1 MARTSVVAA
10 VLASLVVAAPAATAA
25 PKKPDKWKPTVAV
38 VTQERDG
45 IAPGEVGVVD
55 AKCPNGYDVMGGSFV
70 IEGGSLFAH
79 AAGAAPV
86 VDRNLYRAI
95 ISNPRTNPFAGFPA
109 VSAGATVAAEC
120 AASGRPV
127 VVDGRFGKPE
137 RPGNDPYEIRGGNG
151 GLGSTVFDRATR
163 VGGIP
168 NGEVATHATNCK
180 SGSYSVFAGG
190 YTLDGSLWAHALI
203 SAVLSK
209 TNDYSATI
217 ATLPSNPSLGVFAAS
232 TSLTVAV
239 LCARDGR
246 PIVLNGGVTG
256 AHAAA
261 QPKKKGPSRR
271 QGTVKIALKK
281 AGGITSGTVKTVA
294 AKCPSGYSIF
304 GGSYLIAGNSVL
316 THATAAIVASKT
328 NSFVVTAVNPP
339 VNINAGIP
347 RTTGEVTAVANCARR
362 ATQIIVD
369 GPFR

>member
-1 MARTSVVAA
+1 MARAGVVAA
-10 VLASLVVAAPAATAA
+10 IVVSFLVVVPTATAA

-38 VTQERDG
+38 VTQEQDG
-45 IAPGEVGVVD
+45 IAPGEVAVVD

-79 AAGAAPV
+79 AAGAAPIA
-86 VDRNLYRAI
+86 DRNLYRAI

-109 VSAGATVAAEC
+109 VNAGAAVAAEC

-127 VVDGRFGKPE
+127 VVDGRFGTPQ

-163 VGGIP
+163 TTGIP
-168 NGEVATHATNCK
+168 NGEVATHATGCN
-180 SGSYSVFAGG
+180 SGSHSVFAGG
-190 YTLDGSLWAHALI
+190 YTIAGSLWAHALI

-209 TNDYSATI
+209 ANDYSATI
-217 ATLPSNPSLGVFAAS
+217 ATPPSNPSLGVFAAS
-232 TSLTVAV
+232 TSLTVGV

-246 PIVLNGGVTG
+246 PIVLNEVGSG
-256 AHAAA
+256 ARAAA
-261 QPKKKGPSRR
+261 PPKKKGPPRR

-281 AGGITSGTVKTVA
+281 VGGVASGTVKTVS

-304 GGSYLIAGNSVL
+304 GGSYLIGGNSVL

-339 VNINAGIP
+339 ATINAGIP
-347 RTTGEVTAVANCARR
+347 RTTAEVTAVATCARR
-362 ATQIIVD
+362 ATPIVVD
-369 GPFR
+369 GAFR